1 LPLATRSS
9 GLVWNFLIFDHLD
22 LFRISDFLLRICPLS
37 VWRFIEPIGK
47 IDALNLSPQ
56 PINIAKGRQR

>member
-1 LPLATRSS
+1 MLCAFARDKQT
-9 GLVWNFLIFDHLD
+9 
-22 LFRISDFLLRICPLS
+22 C

-47 IDALNLSPQ
+47 IDTLNLSPQ